1 MKYIFVNTYI
11 CLIQALFFYKN
22 ESDLIIVIDADYF
35 TNAKQIK
42 QALIKNN
49 FNAILDNKNLFLK
62 SFISKNISKFSIFN
76 FFRIFPDSRIK
87 KIYYNGD
94 PSTKLRL
101 KALAS
106 ASEIIYLDCGYQHYF
121 KNYMHYKNLFY
132 DNNKNRLI
140 QIFSNIFYGHR
151 LNYKND
157 KVKKII
163 FMNDRLA
170 NISSTLSMA
179 CKMNKEKKIF
189 DYIEELRNYP
199 QAINFFNELFPEISE
214 IILNKS
220 LKNMLIITQPFYEDG
235 YAPLKE
241 NLRVYSDYLDL
252 IKNDYHEI
260 FLKIHPRENKKKYSD
275 IISKHKLKVLG
286 SFPLEILDLF
296 DITFDEA
303 VSVNST
309 ASYLKSFDKLT
320 FLEMGENNEA
330 T

>member
-1 MKYIFVNTYI
+1 MKYIFVNTYN

-121 KNYMHYKNLFY
+121 KNYMHYKNSFY

-170 NISSTLSMA
+170 NISSTLSMV

-189 DYIEELRNYP
+189 DYIEELRSYP
-199 QAINFFNELFPEISE
+199 KAINFFNELFPEISE

-235 YAPLKE
+235 HAPLKE

-320 FLEMGENNEA
+320 FLEMGANNES